1 MIPLLLCLLAPADA
15 PPPTQKEVI
24 VVTGEYQP
32 APLEESD
39 RSVHTLDVGG
49 QSLPSSAVVDLLAL
63 DPSVSL
69 SQRAPDGVQTDVS
82 IRGGTFGQ
90 TLVLLN
96 GLRLNDPQT
105 GHHSMDLPVP
115 MDAISQVEVL
125 RGSGSTLYGSD
136 AVGGVI
142 NLITR
147 IPESSEFRLGAAAG
161 NFGVNQQSFSLS
173 AVRRRF
179 SEQLSGSRDFS
190 SGFRPG
196 REYRNLTLASA
207 TEVSSV
213 LGSTSLILAHND
225 RPFGADNFYGAYP
238 SWEHT
243 RTWFAS
249 VRQQWKGRTE
259 TAFAWRRHT
268 DLFVLDRN
276 RPEWSVNQHAADSFQ
291 AAVRR
296 WEQLGKNVR
305 LYYGGEGL
313 RDSIVSTN
321 LGSHSRATGAAY
333 AAIDFRALGRASF
346 SAGVREQVYSGAHS
360 VLSPTLAGGFWI
372 DEKLRLKGSVSRAFR
387 LPSYTELYYHDP
399 ATVGSPLL
407 LPEKAW
413 SYEAGLDWSPS
424 RRLRGEA
431 VVFHRRESDGIDF
444 VRRSES
450 DIWQA
455 ANIQRLHFTG
465 VEASVT
471 LRLAPS
477 HQVSLSYTALY
488 GASQSLAGLLSR
500 YVFNYPR
507 HSAVATWQGALP
519 AGLVGRVK
527 VGATQRLGRDSYA
540 LADLYLARAAGRLR
554 PFVQAT
560 NVANVSYQETLGV
573 PMPGR
578 GFLGGVELVL
588 SRRSN

>member
-1 MIPLLLCLLAPADA
+1 
-15 PPPTQKEVI
+15 
-24 VVTGEYQP
+24 
-32 APLEESD
+32 
-39 RSVHTLDVGG
+39 
-49 QSLPSSAVVDLLAL
+49 
-63 DPSVSL
+63 
-69 SQRAPDGVQTDVS
+69 
-82 IRGGTFGQ
+82 
-90 TLVLLN
+90 
-96 GLRLNDPQT
+96 
-105 GHHSMDLPVP
+105 MDLPVP